1 MDKTPYNFG
10 VRCLKWALYTF
21 GSTLVYNSQER
32 CARFLEEAL
41 ELVQALGFNKRRAL
55 ALVEYVYGREPG
67 EVDQEFGGVMNTLYL
82 LGETGGRNLHEL
94 GERELSRCWD
104 NVEKIREKN
113 LLKNKDY
120 LNDTIRGVP
129 VEQPS
134 PDVAAL
140 VEALREANGILE
152 DALQEVGDDYPGSN
166 CQAWCQQQVK
176 EARAAIAR
184 VIGDE
189 P

>member
-1 MDKTPYNFG
+1 MAMEKTPYSYG
-10 VRCLKWALYTF
+10 TRCLKWALYTF

-82 LGETGGRNLHEL
+82 LGETGGKNLHEL
-94 GERELSRCWD
+94 GEVELARCWD
-104 NVEKIREKN
+104 NVEKIRQKN

-120 LNDTIRGVP
+120 LNDSVRGIP
-129 VEQPS
+129 VNQLIDTGPIPDDGPMQEYQPRGES
-134 PDVAAL
+134 
-140 VEALREANGILE
+140 
-152 DALQEVGDDYPGSN
+152 
-166 CQAWCQQQVK
+166 
-176 EARAAIAR
+176 
-184 VIGDE
+184 
-189 P
+189 